1 MRYTPTE
8 QENQD
13 FDVKEFGYMYSWG
26 VENFNDSQ
34 TEALQT
40 YIETYFALT
49 DDRATEDEINNFFN
63 CVGCQDFV
71 EFLRESDHKPEEI
84 EARMNAD
91 METYK
96 AEKEERAQHAKNR
109 QEKHEAE
116 GDALMKQYFGTTL
129 DELAD
134 RLIQENPRDP
144 KKSLRD
150 HACDITI
157 DFQMLFT
164 GLGLRLERL
173 VQSKLEQK

>member
-1 MRYTPTE
+1 MRYTPTD

-26 VENFNDSQ
+26 VEDLNDNQ
-34 TEALQT
+34 IEALQT
-40 YIETYFALT
+40 YIETYFDLT
-49 DDRATEDEINNFFN
+49 GGNATEGEIHNFFN

-71 EFLRESDHKPEEI
+71 EFLRDGESTPEEI
-84 EARMNAD
+84 ETRIKAD
-91 METYK
+91 MEIYK
-96 AEKEERAQHAKNR
+96 AEMEEEKERNKKREER
-109 QEKHEAE
+109 HEAE

-134 RLIQENPRDP
+134 RLIQENHRDP
-144 KKSLRD
+144 QKDIRD

-173 VQSKLEQK
+173 VQSKLEQQ

>member
-1 MRYTPTE
+1 MRYTPTD

-26 VENFNDSQ
+26 VENFNNSQ

-63 CVGCQDFV
+63 CVGCQEFV

-84 EARMNAD
+84 EARMKAD

-96 AEKEERAQHAKNR
+96 AEKQERAQRAKSR
-109 QEKHEAE
+109 QEKHNTE

-129 DELAD
+129 DELAN
-134 RLIQENPRDP
+134 RLIQENPKDP
-144 KKSLRD
+144 KKSIQD

-173 VQSKLEQK
+173 VQSKLEQQ

>member
-1 MRYTPTE
+1 MRYTPTD

-26 VENFNDSQ
+26 VENFNASQ
-34 TEALQT
+34 TKALQT
-40 YIETYFALT
+40 YIETYFNLT
-49 DDRATEDEINNFFN
+49 GENTTEDEINNFFN
-63 CVGCQDFV
+63 CVGCQEFV

-84 EARMNAD
+84 EVRMKAD

-96 AEKEERAQHAKNR
+96 VEKEERTQRAKNR

-134 RLIQENPRDP
+134 RLIQENHRAPQKDI
-144 KKSLRD
+144 RD

-173 VQSKLEQK
+173 VQSKLEQQ

>member
-1 MRYTPTE
+1 MRYTPSE

-26 VENFNDSQ
+26 VENFNVSQ

-40 YIETYFALT
+40 YIETYFDIT
-49 DDRATEDEINNFFN
+49 GGSATEDEINNFFN

-71 EFLRESDHKPEEI
+71 EFLRESDHKPDEI
-84 EARMNAD
+84 EARIKAD
-91 METYK
+91 MKTYK
-96 AEKEERAQHAKNR
+96 EELEEEQQRNKKR
-109 QEKHEAE
+109 EEKHEAE

-129 DELAD
+129 DELAN
-134 RLIQENPRDP
+134 RLIQENPKDS
-144 KKSLRD
+144 KKSIRD

-173 VQSKLEQK
+173 VQSKLEQG